1 MRKKVLAVD
10 DQNTVLM
17 LERMMLSSAGFDVV
31 TARDGEE
38 ALEKAAAEG
47 PDLILLDV
55 MMPKMDGYATCRALR
70 ARPETKST
78 PILMVT
84 TRSEV
89 NNMQT
94 GFAAGCN
101 EYVTKPFNAVELVSI
116 VQRYLG

>member
-1 MRKKVLAVD
+1 MGKKVLAVD

-38 ALEKAAAEG
+38 ALEKAAAER

-55 MMPKMDGYATCRALR
+55 MMPKMDGYAACRALR
-70 ARPETKST
+70 ERPETKST

-89 NNMQT
+89 TNMQT
-94 GFAAGCN
+94 GYAAGCN
-101 EYVTKPFNAVELVSI
+101 EYVTKPFNAVELVAI